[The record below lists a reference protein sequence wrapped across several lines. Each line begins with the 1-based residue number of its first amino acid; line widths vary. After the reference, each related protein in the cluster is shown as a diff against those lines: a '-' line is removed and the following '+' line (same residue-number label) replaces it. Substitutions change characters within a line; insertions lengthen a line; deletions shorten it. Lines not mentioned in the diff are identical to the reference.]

1 MLHAN
6 MPGDFWEPRATAG
19 QVMGYTWHFQVV
31 WDYRMVFVRGAI
43 ITAQITF
50 WATLIG
56 LALGLPL
63 GLMRRSPAAVLRVPA
78 AIFVELFRSTPA
90 LVQLVWIYYS
100 LPILT
105 GLQMSNT
112 VSVSIGLGLHA
123 SAYFAEIFRAGVN
136 SIDKGQWD
144 ASRAIGMTYGQSMR
158 RIVLPQAVRRMVPPF
173 INEFASLIKLTSLA
187 SALAVNELLH
197 EATNLINT
205 TYRPLEVYTVLAL
218 VFAALIYPFIY
229 ASARLERHWLRRQ

>member
-1 MLHAN
+1 
-6 MPGDFWEPRATAG
+6 
-19 QVMGYTWHFQVV
+19 MGYTWHFQIV
-31 WDYRMVFVRGAI
+31 WDYRMVFVRGAV

-63 GLMRRSPAAVLRVPA
+63 GLMRRSETRLLRAPAATF
-78 AIFVELFRSTPA
+78 IELFRSTPA

-105 GLQMSNT
+105 SLQMSNT

-123 SAYFAEIFRAGVN
+123 AAYFAEIFRAGVN
-136 SIDKGQWD
+136 SIGKGQWD
-144 ASRAIGMTYGQSMR
+144 AARAIGMTYAQAMR

-173 INEFASLIKLTSLA
+173 INEFASLIKLTTLG
-187 SALAVNELLH
+187 SALAVDELLH
-197 EATNLINT
+197 EATNLINN
-205 TYRPLEVYTVLAL
+205 TYRPLEIYTVLAAA
-218 VFAALIYPFIY
+218 FAVLIYPFIY
-229 ASARLERHWLRRQ
+229 ASTKLEQRWQLRQ